1 VSAATLTVFVA
12 AMVVG
17 FGSGV
22 MSGMLGIGGA
32 VVSTPAVRVLGATP
46 LEAVGTTVPAILPG
60 AVIGVWRYHKAD
72 LVDWRIGVWCGAS
85 GSVAAVVGAVVADGV
100 GEPGLL
106 MVATAVLMGISG
118 WSVARSGRRMAPA
131 GQSSDTPPS
140 DTPPSDTAPA
150 DAPPVDAPPADAPPA
165 GASDVDMGPSDA
177 PWPALVALGVA
188 GGFVAGILG
197 VGGGIILLP
206 AFTSLLG
213 MPVRKAVP
221 ASLVAVAIFSV
232 PALVTHA
239 VNGNIDWLLAVPLM
253 VGVVPGA
260 RLGSRLTVAS
270 SERTVRLLFGTVI
283 GALAV
288 VYGVTEVLGLRG

>member
-1 VSAATLTVFVA
+1 VAVAELSVLVA
-12 AMVVG
+12 AVAVG

-22 MSGMLGIGGA
+22 LAGMLGIGGA

-60 AVIGVWRYHKAD
+60 AVVGVWRYHRAG
-72 LVDWRIGVWCGAS
+72 LVDWRIGLWCGAS
-85 GSVAAVVGAVVADGV
+85 GSVAAVAGALVANGIA
-100 GEPGLL
+100 EPGLL

-118 WSVARSGRRMAPA
+118 WSVARSGRRVKSAPDLA
-131 GQSSDTPPS
+131 TSDPSPS
-140 DTPPSDTAPA
+140 DRVTDLPAVADTGYPTAR
-150 DAPPVDAPPADAPPA
+150 
-165 GASDVDMGPSDA
+165 
-177 PWPALVALGVA
+177 WPALLALGVA
-188 GGFVAGILG
+188 AGFVAGVLG

-239 VNGNIDWLLAVPLM
+239 INGNIDWLLAVPLM

-260 RLGSRLTVAS
+260 TLGSRLTVGA
-270 SERTVRLLFGTVI
+270 SERTVRLVFGTVI
-283 GALAV
+283 GVLAV
-288 VYGVTEVLGLRG
+288 VYGVSEVLGLRG

>member
-1 VSAATLTVFVA
+1 VPVAELAVLVA
-12 AMVVG
+12 AVAVG

-22 MSGMLGIGGA
+22 LSGMLGIGGA

-60 AVIGVWRYHKAD
+60 ALVGVWRYHRAG
-72 LVDWRIGVWCGAS
+72 LVDWRIGLWCGAS
-85 GSVAAVVGAVVADGV
+85 GSVAAVAGAVVADHV
-100 GEPGLL
+100 AEPGLL
-106 MVATAVLMGISG
+106 MVATAVLMGLSG
-118 WSVARSGRRMAPA
+118 WSVARSGGKTPSPAPTASGSPDQSPPPAA
-131 GQSSDTPPS
+131 GTVDVDQ
-140 DTPPSDTAPA
+140 
-150 DAPPVDAPPADAPPA
+150 PVDADAR
-165 GASDVDMGPSDA
+165 SSWVVLMS
-177 PWPALVALGVA
+177 LGVVA
-188 GGFVAGILG
+188 GFVAGVLG

-213 MPVRKAVP
+213 LPVRKAVA

-239 VNGNIDWLLAVPLM
+239 INGNIVWMLAIPLM

-260 RLGSRLTVAS
+260 RLGSRLTVGA
-270 SERTVRLLFGTVI
+270 SERTVRLVFGTVI
-283 GALAV
+283 GVLAV

>member
-1 VSAATLTVFVA
+1 MSAAELSVLVA
-12 AMVVG
+12 AVVVG

-22 MSGMLGIGGA
+22 LSGMLGIGGA

-60 AVIGVWRYHKAD
+60 AVVGVWRYHRAG
-72 LVDWRIGVWCGAS
+72 LVDWRIGLWCGAS
-85 GSVAAVVGAVVADGV
+85 GSVTAVVGAVVADGIA
-100 GEPGLL
+100 EPGLL
-106 MVATAVLMGISG
+106 MVATAVLMGVSG
-118 WSVARSGRRMAPA
+118 WSVARSGRRM
-131 GQSSDTPPS
+131 QS
-140 DTPPSDTAPA
+140 
-150 DAPPVDAPPADAPPA
+150 APPVAGVPADVPVGTPA
-165 GASDVDMGPSDA
+165 DTLAGVPADDPADESAVGNSAA
-177 PWPALVALGVA
+177 PWPALLALGVVA
-188 GGFVAGILG
+188 GFVAGVLG

-260 RLGSRLTVAS
+260 TLGSRLTVGA
-270 SERTVRLLFGTVI
+270 SERTVRLVFGVVI
-283 GALAV
+283 GVLAV
-288 VYGVTEVLGLRG
+288 VYGVSEVVGLRS

>member
-1 VSAATLTVFVA
+1 MQSGGDTGPVPAAELVMLAAAVA
-12 AMVVG
+12 VG

-22 MSGMLGIGGA
+22 LSGMLGIGGA
-32 VVSTPAVRVLGATP
+32 VISTPAVRVLGATP

-60 AVIGVWRYHKAD
+60 ALVGVWRYHRAG
-72 LVDWRIGVWCGAS
+72 LVDWRVGMWCGAS
-85 GSVAAVVGAVVADGV
+85 GSVAAVAGALVADGIA
-100 GEPGLL
+100 EPRLL
-106 MVATAVLMGISG
+106 MVATAVLMGLSG
-118 WSVARSGRRMAPA
+118 WSVARSGRRMQPAAPVSPVPA
-131 GQSSDTPPS
+131 TP
-140 DTPPSDTAPA
+140 AA
-150 DAPPVDAPPADAPPA
+150 DAGLPAVAVSPDGTAGDGPGWLAP
-165 GASDVDMGPSDA
+165 
-177 PWPALVALGVA
+177 PWPALVVLGMGA
-188 GGFVAGILG
+188 GFVAGVLG

-206 AFTSLLG
+206 AFTSLLA

-239 VNGNIDWLLAVPLM
+239 INGNIDWLLAVPLM

-260 RLGSRLTVAS
+260 RLGSRLTVGA
-270 SERTVRLLFGTVI
+270 SERTVRLVFGTVI